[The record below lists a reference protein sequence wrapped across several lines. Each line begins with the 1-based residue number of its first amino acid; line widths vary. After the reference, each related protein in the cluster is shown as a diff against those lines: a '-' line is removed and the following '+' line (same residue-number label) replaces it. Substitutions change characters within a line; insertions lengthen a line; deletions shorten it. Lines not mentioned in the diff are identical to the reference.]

1 MSSAPIYSER
11 PIKGRSQNES
21 RGLIRTLAV
30 VSVLVA
36 GMSLLTSLQYGSRD
50 GAVVQIQH
58 RIAYMG
64 CGAARAVSLAPA
76 RIGQPGYWRHLDRNN
91 NGVSCEPTDRR

>member
-1 MSSAPIYSER
+1 MSAPIYSER
-11 PIKGRSQNES
+11 RERARAPKHS

-36 GMSLLTSLQYGSRD
+36 GASLITGLQYGSRD

-58 RIAYMG
+58 RIAYFN
-64 CGAARAVSLAPA
+64 CGAARAVKLAPA
-76 RIGQPGYWRHLDRNN
+76 RIGRPGYWRHLDTNN
-91 NGVSCEPTDRR
+91 DGISCEPSDRS

>member
-1 MSSAPIYSER
+1 MSAPIYSER
-11 PIKGRSQNES
+11 QTRARAPQQS

-36 GMSLLTSLQYGSRD
+36 GMSLLSSLQYGTRD

-58 RIAYMG
+58 RIAYFN
-64 CGAARAVSLAPA
+64 CEAARAVKLAPA
-76 RIGQPGYWRHLDRNN
+76 RIGQPGYWRHLDTNN
-91 NGVSCEPTDRR
+91 DGISCEPADKG